1 MEGSGS
7 LVVLVLM
14 VGVFYFLLI
23 RPQQR
28 RLKALQSLQSSL
40 QLGDEIV
47 TSAGFLGTIRRF
59 DGEIVTVELSLGV
72 EARLNR
78 RAISGKVNPEPAVG
92 RPRSPTRRSGPSDDS
107 PGAPGTSRELRLLDQ
122 VAGHQVIQTYIA
134 LADQFT
140 GRLGYTEHGFRHA
153 NLVGHIAYN
162 ILDRL
167 GYDRHLA
174 ELAAVAGYLHDVGN
188 VISRQNHPQTSALL
202 SLPMLAELG
211 MTTEDIGLVIGAIGN
226 HEEELGHPVSP
237 VSAAVNIAD
246 KSDVHRS
253 RVRKD
258 ARVEFDIHDR
268 VNYSATHPFVR
279 STPPAAPSPLLQ
291 IDTGVSDILEYFEIF
306 LTRMMMCRRAAEGLD
321 CKFRMTVNGHSLL

>member
-1 MEGSGS
+1 MTLPE
-7 LVVLVLM
+7 
-14 VGVFYFLLI
+14 
-23 RPQQR
+23 
-28 RLKALQSLQSSL
+28 
-40 QLGDEIV
+40 
-47 TSAGFLGTIRRF
+47 
-59 DGEIVTVELSLGV
+59 
-72 EARLNR
+72 R
-78 RAISGKVNPEPAVG
+78 RAPAG
-92 RPRSPTRRSGPSDDS
+92 
-107 PGAPGTSRELRLLDQ
+107 ELRLLDQ
-122 VAGHQVIQTYIA
+122 VAGHKAIQTYIA

-153 NLVGHIAYN
+153 NLVGHIAFN

-167 GYDRHLA
+167 GHDRQLA

-202 SLPMLAELG
+202 ALPVLAEL
-211 MTTEDIGLVIGAIGN
+211 GLVIGAIGN

-268 VNYSATHPFVR
+268 VNYSATHSFVR
-279 STPPAAPSPLLQ
+279 VDPTGRTITLELQ
-291 IDTGVSDILEYFEIF
+291 IDTAVSDILEYFEIF

>member
-1 MEGSGS
+1 MS
-7 LVVLVLM
+7 L
-14 VGVFYFLLI
+14 
-23 RPQQR
+23 
-28 RLKALQSLQSSL
+28 
-40 QLGDEIV
+40 
-47 TSAGFLGTIRRF
+47 
-59 DGEIVTVELSLGV
+59 
-72 EARLNR
+72 
-78 RAISGKVNPEPAVG
+78 PEPQPQAAAA
-92 RPRSPTRRSGPSDDS
+92 R
-107 PGAPGTSRELRLLDQ
+107 GAPTGELRLLDQ
-122 VAGHQVIQTYIA
+122 VVGHRVIQTYVA

-140 GRLGYTEHGFRHA
+140 GQLGYTEHGFRHA
-153 NLVGHIAYN
+153 NLVGRIAYN
-162 ILDRL
+162 LLDRL
-167 GYDRHLA
+167 GHDRHLA

-188 VISRQNHPQTSALL
+188 VISRRNHPQNSALIAMPIL
-202 SLPMLAELG
+202 TELG

-268 VNYSATHPFVR
+268 VNFSATHSFVR
-279 STPPAAPSPLLQ
+279 VDAAGRTITLELE
-291 IDTGVSDILEYFEIF
+291 IDTKVSDILEYFEIF

>member
-1 MEGSGS
+1 MS
-7 LVVLVLM
+7 LPA
-14 VGVFYFLLI
+14 
-23 RPQQR
+23 R
-28 RLKALQSLQSSL
+28 
-40 QLGDEIV
+40 
-47 TSAGFLGTIRRF
+47 GTQ
-59 DGEIVTVELSLGV
+59 G
-72 EARLNR
+72 A
-78 RAISGKVNPEPAVG
+78 EP
-92 RPRSPTRRSGPSDDS
+92 
-107 PGAPGTSRELRLLDQ
+107 RLLDQ
-122 VAGHQVIQTYIA
+122 VAGNRVIQTYVA

-140 GRLGYTEHGFRHA
+140 GQIGYTEHGFRHA

-167 GYDRHLA
+167 GHGPHLA

-188 VISRQNHPQTSALL
+188 VISRHNHPQTSALIAMPIL
-202 SLPMLAELG
+202 TELG
-211 MTTEDIGLVIGAIGN
+211 MSTEDIGLVIGAIGN

-268 VNYSATHPFVR
+268 VNFSATHSFVR
-279 STPPAAPSPLLQ
+279 VDAGGRTITLELE
-291 IDTGVSDILEYFEIF
+291 IDTAVSDILEYFEIF

>member
-1 MEGSGS
+1 MS
-7 LVVLVLM
+7 LPAR
-14 VGVFYFLLI
+14 G
-23 RPQQR
+23 
-28 RLKALQSLQSSL
+28 A
-40 QLGDEIV
+40 E
-47 TSAGFLGTIRRF
+47 
-59 DGEIVTVELSLGV
+59 DGE
-72 EARLNR
+72 
-78 RAISGKVNPEPAVG
+78 P
-92 RPRSPTRRSGPSDDS
+92 
-107 PGAPGTSRELRLLDQ
+107 RLLDQ
-122 VAGHQVIQTYIA
+122 VAGNRVIQTYVA

-140 GRLGYTEHGFRHA
+140 GQIGYTEHGFRHA
-153 NLVGHIAYN
+153 NLVGHIAFN

-167 GYDRHLA
+167 GHDRHLA

-188 VISRQNHPQTSALL
+188 VISRHNHPQTSALIAMPIL
-202 SLPMLAELG
+202 SELG

-268 VNYSATHPFVR
+268 VNFSATHSFVR
-279 STPPAAPSPLLQ
+279 VDASSHTITLELE
-291 IDTGVSDILEYFEIF
+291 IDTAVSDILEYFEIF

>member
-1 MEGSGS
+1 MS
-7 LVVLVLM
+7 LPER
-14 VGVFYFLLI
+14 
-23 RPQQR
+23 RP
-28 RLKALQSLQSSL
+28 
-40 QLGDEIV
+40 D
-47 TSAGFLGTIRRF
+47 AG
-59 DGEIVTVELSLGV
+59 
-72 EARLNR
+72 
-78 RAISGKVNPEPAVG
+78 
-92 RPRSPTRRSGPSDDS
+92 
-107 PGAPGTSRELRLLDQ
+107 ELRLLDQ
-122 VAGHQVIQTYIA
+122 VAGHKVIQTYIA

-153 NLVGHIAYN
+153 NLVGHIAFN

-202 SLPMLAELG
+202 ALPILTELG
-211 MTTEDIGLVIGAIGN
+211 MATEDIGLVIGAIGN

-268 VNYSATHPFVR
+268 VNY
-279 STPPAAPSPLLQ
+279 AAEQSFLRVNSEARTITLELT
-291 IDTGVSDILEYFEIF
+291 IDTAISQVMEYFEIF
-306 LTRMMMCRRAAEGLD
+306 LGRMQMCRLAAEKLGCRFKL
-321 CKFRMTVNGHSLL
+321 TINGAELA

>member
-1 MEGSGS
+1 MS
-7 LVVLVLM
+7 LPER
-14 VGVFYFLLI
+14 
-23 RPQQR
+23 RP
-28 RLKALQSLQSSL
+28 
-40 QLGDEIV
+40 
-47 TSAGFLGTIRRF
+47 SAG
-59 DGEIVTVELSLGV
+59 
-72 EARLNR
+72 
-78 RAISGKVNPEPAVG
+78 
-92 RPRSPTRRSGPSDDS
+92 
-107 PGAPGTSRELRLLDQ
+107 ELRLLDQ
-122 VAGHQVIQTYIA
+122 VAGHKVIQTYIA

-167 GYDRHLA
+167 GYDRHQA

-202 SLPMLAELG
+202 AMPILTELG
-211 MTTEDIGLVIGAIGN
+211 MATEDIGLVIGAIGN

-268 VNYSATHPFVR
+268 VNFSATHSFVR
-279 STPPAAPSPLLQ
+279 VDATGRTITLELQ
-291 IDTGVSDILEYFEIF
+291 IDTAVSDILEYFEIF

>member
-1 MEGSGS
+1 MS
-7 LVVLVLM
+7 L
-14 VGVFYFLLI
+14 
-23 RPQQR
+23 
-28 RLKALQSLQSSL
+28 
-40 QLGDEIV
+40 
-47 TSAGFLGTIRRF
+47 
-59 DGEIVTVELSLGV
+59 
-72 EARLNR
+72 
-78 RAISGKVNPEPAVG
+78 PA
-92 RPRSPTRRSGPSDDS
+92 
-107 PGAPGTSRELRLLDQ
+107 PGAPAAEPRLLDQ
-122 VAGHQVIQTYIA
+122 VAGNRVIQTYVA

-140 GRLGYTEHGFRHA
+140 GQIGYTEHGFRHA
-153 NLVGHIAYN
+153 NLVGHIAFN

-188 VISRQNHPQTSALL
+188 VVSRHNHPQTSALIAM
-202 SLPMLAELG
+202 PILAELG
-211 MTTEDIGLVIGAIGN
+211 MATEDIGLVISAIGN
-226 HEEELGHPVSP
+226 HEEALAHPVSP

-268 VNYSATHPFVR
+268 VNFSATHSFVR
-279 STPPAAPSPLLQ
+279 VDAAGRTITLELE
-291 IDTGVSDILEYFEIF
+291 IDTAVSDILEYFEIF